1 MVLSYKDREGMQKAT
16 HIHRRKLKN
25 NVDTKHMTYG
35 QKENGEIKM
44 RHSTVNIPWVEELG
58 LAFSLEWFAFHS
70 SVPPP

>member
-1 MVLSYKDREGMQKAT
+1 
-16 HIHRRKLKN
+16 
-25 NVDTKHMTYG
+25 MTYG